1 MTSLVD
7 PTMHRPKKK
16 MTKAE
21 RLMTAL
27 YVTHYH
33 YIHRLVTSWIG
44 SSADDLIS
52 AFGEKLLKQP
62 DLWDGKDEQV
72 LGFLLKSLKRRAL
85 NHIRDTK
92 KLMHECDMVADTG
105 VFNGDDLKVWVKRS
119 DAPDALVIVA
129 LEREELREMLR
140 VASQDSPEETKKL
153 RAEVFEEMLA
163 EGFSGTEYA
172 RAHNL
177 NINTIHAHARRIR
190 SMCYDQKRLGGARPE
205 RVNPYS

>member
-33 YIHRLVTSWIG
+33 ELHRLVTAWIG
-44 SSADDLIS
+44 SSADDLIG
-52 AFGEKLLKQP
+52 ALGEKLLKQP
-62 DLWDGKDEQV
+62 DLWDGNDELV
-72 LGFLLKSLKRRAL
+72 WNFLLRSLKRRAL

-92 KLMHECDMVADTG
+92 KLLHECDMVADTG

-140 VASQDSPEETKKL
+140 LASQDSPEETKKL
-153 RAEVFEEMLA
+153 RAEVFEEMLE

-172 RAHNL
+172 RANGL

>member
-16 MTKAE
+16 MTKVE

-33 YIHRLVTSWIG
+33 HIHRQVTAWIG

-62 DLWDGKDEQV
+62 DLWDGNDELV
-72 LGFLLKSLKRRAL
+72 LNFLRRSLKHRAL

-92 KLMHECDMVADTG
+92 KLLHECDMVADTG
-105 VFNGDDLKVWVKRS
+105 VFNGEDLKVWVKRS

-129 LEREELREMLR
+129 LEREEFREMLR

-153 RAEVFEEMLA
+153 RAEVFEQMLG

-172 RAHNL
+172 RANGL

-190 SMCYDQKRLGGARPE
+190 SMCYEQQRLGGARPE

>member
-7 PTMHRPKKK
+7 PTMYRPKKK

-33 YIHRLVTSWIG
+33 RIHRQVTEWIG
-44 SSADDLIS
+44 SSADDLIG
-52 AFGEKLLKQP
+52 ALGEKLLKQP
-62 DLWDGKDEQV
+62 DLWDGNDELV
-72 LGFLLKSLKRRAL
+72 FNFLLRSLKRRAL

-92 KLMHECDMVADTG
+92 KLMHECDMMSDTG

-119 DAPDALVIVA
+119 DAPDALVIA
-129 LEREELREMLR
+129 SIEREEFREMLR

-153 RAEVFEEMLA
+153 RAEVFEEMLG

-190 SMCYDQKRLGGARPE
+190 SMCYEQKRLGGARPE